1 MAFEQRGTLL
11 ASGFIAGEALLAIL
25 LSLGFIAA
33 ESRGFQNFSVTN
45 WLTHKPELALYQHWG
60 GLLSLIVFAV
70 VAYALIRGPFRK
82 RLP

>member
-1 MAFEQRGTLL
+1 
-11 ASGFIAGEALLAIL
+11 L
-25 LSLGFIAA
+25 LSLAFIAA

-45 WLTHKPELALYQHWG
+45 WLTGKLELAFYQHWG

-82 RLP
+82 GLPQ